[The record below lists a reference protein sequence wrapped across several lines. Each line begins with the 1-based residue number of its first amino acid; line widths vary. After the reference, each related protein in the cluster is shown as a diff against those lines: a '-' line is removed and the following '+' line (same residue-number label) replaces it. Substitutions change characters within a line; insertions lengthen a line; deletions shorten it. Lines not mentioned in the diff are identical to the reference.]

1 MQEIP
6 LLISHLTKGKMR
18 HRDVK
23 EPDQGHTASKQQNR
37 DANPSTTSFRS
48 YFLSHHTKGLSN
60 IPRHLFIPDYAWTWG
75 SSNELDMGPALGELE
90 VFRQEQRKQVSSV
103 WRDVPRA
110 RRVQRH
116 CV

>member
-1 MQEIP
+1 M
-6 LLISHLTKGKMR
+6 LRNLTKVTQLVSSRTGMQTQVPLALEAVFSVITLKACQIF
-18 HRDVK
+18 
-23 EPDQGHTASKQQNR
+23 PD
-37 DANPSTTSFRS
+37 TSSFQ
-48 YFLSHHTKGLSN
+48 TC
-60 IPRHLFIPDYAWTWG
+60 AWTWG